1 MVAGRPAHAFQ
12 MVAAAV
18 AYLLRSVDVGAQA
31 PTPFPVKMP
40 SGHLAQRAAR
50 RYRRYGLLLLLSSS
64 FSQENTRLSTN
75 CDSSAAEKKL
85 SPTPLHY
92 PLVPATTLP
101 ARLKSSSGLALH
113 FLRKG
118 LPRRSGACPAAL
130 RGVLNGEGASATTA
144 PKCTT
149 KVHNPRPT
157 VPRTCNTTHMYMWP
171 PPSGKWGVWVLLH
184 TYARAATRVGAPLP
198 RRADPTGRRR
208 LLQEHR
214 T

>member
-1 MVAGRPAHAFQ
+1 MLNVKTVVTASINTRPQDGCWSPAHAFQ

-50 RYRRYGLLLLLSSS
+50 RYRRYGLLLLLLSS

-92 PLVPATTLP
+92 PLTLP
-101 ARLKSSSGLALH
+101 PGGGDYLRQITPWGLVYPPMAPQPAWTGKSLAL
-113 FLRKG
+113 
-118 LPRRSGACPAAL
+118 
-130 RGVLNGEGASATTA
+130 
-144 PKCTT
+144 
-149 KVHNPRPT
+149 T
-157 VPRTCNTTHMYMWP
+157 VQLIAGIKKP
-171 PPSGKWGVWVLLH
+171 LL
-184 TYARAATRVGAPLP
+184 
-198 RRADPTGRRR
+198 
-208 LLQEHR
+208 
-214 T
+214 